1 MTPQQ
6 NTKLQIDLEK
16 VKDLLFKKS
25 NLTWGQ
31 YKFCERVLDKAQQ
44 ALDEETTQKVVE
56 SR

>member
-1 MTPQQ
+1 MTPQE
-6 NTKLQIDLEK
+6 NTKLQMDLEK

-31 YKFCERVLDKAQQ
+31 YKFCERILNKAQQ
-44 ALDEETTQKVVE
+44 ALDEETTQKVIE